1 MLFKNCDT
9 SGGLLLA
16 QKAWFLTD
24 WFSPCWKKGCN
35 YSWTTFAQL
44 ELKTLGAALKG
55 SRLPIF
61 AAAVPVG
68 KYLISAFFFFFF
80 PGSESVVHPF
90 PDSAPQRW
98 GSALSRFHAWLS
110 TTPPSGTPEGRSW
123 RHVLFE
129 GRPSL
134 PNRGQILAPSS
145 QHGQDLGRTAGPGNP
160 TPVMSWQ
167 IQSAQAAPKV
177 RHGKQTHGKEVDE
190 SLS

>member
-1 MLFKNCDT
+1 MLFANCDT

-16 QKAWFLTD
+16 HKAWFLTD
-24 WFSPCWKKGCN
+24 WFSPHRKKGFH
-35 YSWTTFAQL
+35 YSQTVFAQL
-44 ELKTLGAALKG
+44 EPKTLGAALKG

-68 KYLISAFFFFFF
+68 KYLISAFFFF
-80 PGSESVVHPF
+80 PGSESVVRPF

-98 GSALSRFHAWLS
+98 GSVLCRFHAWLS
-110 TTPPSGTPEGRSW
+110 ATPPSGTPEGRTW

-134 PNRGQILAPSS
+134 PKRGRILAPSS
-145 QHGQDLGRTAGPGNP
+145 QRRQDLGRTAGPGNP

-167 IQSAQAAPKV
+167 IQSARAAPKV